1 MYLLLWGDGLYARKK
16 MTSCISNNLF
26 IIIII
31 QMSIVTSAGYK
42 LRYKDDD
49 VIEVGLDEAGRGCL
63 FGRLYV
69 GAVVFSND
77 LEDFP
82 DGGEMLDMIKDSKKL
97 SVKKRDLLYD
107 YIIENALDSSVAYAE
122 VDEIDRDNILQADL
136 SAMHRALDGLNVP
149 VERVLADGDH
159 WRPYRDTEGFA
170 IVDGDAQ
177 YLAIAAAGILAKVSR
192 DRWVTE
198 MVAKHPEWETQYGF
212 SHNMGYGTAQHM
224 KGLVEYGATAQH
236 RTTFAP
242 VRAVMGL
249 PLKVKKASGG
259 AGAGTGTG
267 SGKKGWSGIKEE

>member
-1 MYLLLWGDGLYARKK
+1 MTCVLTCLLYV
-16 MTSCISNNLF
+16 IQLF
-26 IIIII
+26 I
-31 QMSIVTSAGYK
+31 MSFTTKTGYK

-49 VIEVGLDEAGRGCL
+49 AIEVGLDEAGRGCL

-82 DGGEMLDMIKDSKKL
+82 DGGEMLEMIKDSKKL
-97 SVKKRDLLYD
+97 SLKKRDLMYD
-107 YIIENALDSSVAYAE
+107 YIIENALDSCVAYAE

-159 WRPYRDTEGFA
+159 WRPYHDTEGFA

-177 YLAIAAAGILAKVSR
+177 YLSIAAAGILAKVSR
-192 DRWVTE
+192 DRWVAE

-212 SHNMGYGTAQHM
+212 SHNMGYGTAEHM

-236 RTTFAP
+236 RTSFAP
-242 VRAVMGL
+242 VRAVLGL
-249 PLKVKKASGG
+249 PLKEKKA
-259 AGAGTGTG
+259 AGTA
-267 SGKKGWSGIKEE
+267 KKGGWAGIKEE